1 MNFPKACFR
10 KRICSVFIG
19 MIFMRQSSEGLFNLF
34 FCSRSCQ
41 FQCLIVVFDK
51 LSTAFLG
58 NFLPPHRELC
68 VKFFPKLNI
77 PLNYCLCCSKGLFMR
92 YFGWFC
98 VVALIYQTKTNTNM
112 TVKEFNDLLITNSDF
127 LQPVAVSLTHDSEE
141 AKDLI
146 QETLYRALANRE
158 KYQTGTNIKAWLY
171 TIMRN
176 IFINNYRRN
185 KKFTKVT
192 SDVPQDYF
200 MFQTDKVASNGGL
213 INSGIREI
221 KGAINRLPD
230 IFRLSFEL
238 HYLGYKY
245 QEIADALNEP
255 LGTIKSRIHFARK
268 ILSSKLVR

>member
-1 MNFPKACFR
+1 
-10 KRICSVFIG
+10 
-19 MIFMRQSSEGLFNLF
+19 
-34 FCSRSCQ
+34 
-41 FQCLIVVFDK
+41 
-51 LSTAFLG
+51 
-58 NFLPPHRELC
+58 
-68 VKFFPKLNI
+68 
-77 PLNYCLCCSKGLFMR
+77 
-92 YFGWFC
+92 
-98 VVALIYQTKTNTNM
+98 M
-112 TVKEFNDLLITNSDF
+112 TEKNFNDMLISNSDF
-127 LQPVAVSLTHDSEE
+127 LHPVAVSLTHDTEE

-146 QETLYRALANRE
+146 QETLYRAMANRE

-176 IFINNYRRN
+176 IFINNYRRK

-200 MFQTDKVASNGGL
+200 LYQTDKVAHNDGI

-221 KGAINRLPD
+221 KAAINRLPD

-245 QEIADALNEP
+245 QEIADTLQEP

-268 ILSSKLVR
+268 MLSSKLTR